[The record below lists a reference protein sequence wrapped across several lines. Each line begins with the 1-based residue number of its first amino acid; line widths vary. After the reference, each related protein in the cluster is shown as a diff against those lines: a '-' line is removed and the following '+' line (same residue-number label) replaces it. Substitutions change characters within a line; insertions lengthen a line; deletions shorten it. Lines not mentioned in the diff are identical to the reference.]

1 MPETPMT
8 LASLLHPVDVR
19 EFLDKHWERQFL
31 HGAAPARAASFGE
44 LFSIRDVDR
53 WLATARTGA
62 PDGVVVASAD
72 GRPND
77 GQRKY
82 RPGDIAVE
90 VLYDAFVKGS
100 SIVINRLEDSWAPI
114 RPLVED
120 LGRFFC
126 AEVGVN
132 VYLTP
137 KGMRAFPL
145 HADDHD
151 VFVLQVDGEKT
162 WTLHELKVTPVN
174 PVHVTFAKEIAYTAD
189 WGSGRVQTPVIAE
202 RTLKPGDVL
211 YVPRGMPHCARATDV
226 TSLHLTISVTP
237 LYWIDFLK
245 AAVEQAH
252 VHVSGLRRALP
263 PRFVE
268 DQEARERMRDEFAA
282 ALRAFADHA
291 SFDETLDMVTRNRVR
306 VQGFPPDGHFAQ
318 LESLHEL
325 TLQSVLRRRDSI
337 LCMVESPYNFSN
349 IRFGTRH
356 VRGPLGLR
364 RALEFVRDTE
374 QFAVDEIPGLEAQGK
389 IVLATRLIREG
400 LLRFV
405 GEARS

>member
-1 MPETPMT
+1 MAEKTNT
-8 LASLLHPVDVR
+8 LASLLYPIEVR
-19 EFLDKHWERQFL
+19 DFLDNYWERQFL
-31 HGAAPARAASFGE
+31 HVTAPTRAASFGE
-44 LFSIRDVDR
+44 LFSVRDVDR
-53 WLATARTGA
+53 WLATVRTGA
-62 PDGVVVASAD
+62 PDGVVVAAAD
-72 GRPND
+72 GPNNS
-77 GQRKY
+77 QLKY
-82 RPGDIAVE
+82 RPEDISVE
-90 VLYDAFVKGS
+90 ALYDAFVKGS
-100 SIVINRLEDSWAPI
+100 SIVLNRLEESWAPI
-114 RPLVED
+114 SPLVEE

-137 KGMRAFPL
+137 KGTRAFPL

-151 VFVLQVDGEKT
+151 VFVLQVAGEKA

-174 PVHVTFAKEIAYTAD
+174 PIHMRFAKELAYTEE
-189 WGSGRVQTPVIAE
+189 WGTGRVQTTVIAE
-202 RTLKPGDVL
+202 RTLNPGDVL

-226 TSLHLTISVTP
+226 TSLHLTISITP

-252 VHVSGLRRALP
+252 VHVGELRRALP

-268 DQEARERMRDEFAA
+268 DESAREHMRAEFAA
-282 ALRAFADHA
+282 ALRAFVEHA
-291 SFDETLDMVTRNRVR
+291 SFDETLDAVMRNRVR
-306 VQGFPPDGHFAQ
+306 VQAFPSDGHFTQ
-318 LESLHEL
+318 LDSLREL

-337 LCMVESPYNFSN
+337 LCMVESPFNFSN

-374 QFAVDEIPGLEAQGK
+374 QFTVDEIPGLDAQGK

-400 LLRFV
+400 LLHFV
-405 GEARS
+405 PA